1 MWLLLAFCSAAL
13 LGFYDVFKKK
23 SLSKNAVLPVLAL
36 NTLFS
41 SIIFIP
47 FILLSH
53 FAPQML
59 QDSIF
64 YVPDSGG
71 WEVHKFILLKSFI
84 VLSSWAFGYFGMKHL
99 PLTIVGPINATRPVM
114 TLVGAMLIFG
124 ERLNLYQWIGVF
136 MAVISFFM
144 LSRSGKKEG
153 IDFKHDRWIWFVVLA
168 AVLGAVSGL
177 YDKYLMGRFNNMQV
191 QAWYN
196 IYQLFMMGGV
206 LMFLWWPKR
215 KTSTPF
221 RWDWCI
227 ILISVFLSAADFVY
241 FYALSMEDSMISIV
255 SMVRR
260 GSVVVSFLFGAMM
273 FHEKNLRS
281 KAIDL
286 LLVLI
291 GMFFLYLGSVLG

>member
-23 SLSKNAVLPVLAL
+23 SLSNNAVLPVLAL

-84 VLSSWAFGYFGMKHL
+84 VMSSWAFGYFGMKHL

-291 GMFFLYLGSVLG
+291 GMFFLYLGSR